1 MAQKTKLERFENEVL
16 SRFNLYNSVFS
27 TLPYSNISKTAT
39 LLPFFAEFCKQG
51 FDQNKNPIEIV
62 TDFFTQYYPDNS
74 DKDNIDTL
82 FRLIQFI
89 ERQVVLFDAIEDASF
104 TSINNFSGRG
114 TLRSSKEEA
123 TEKAKTDALKDYLNN
138 FRVRPVLTA
147 HPTQFYPGSVLGIIT
162 DLSTAIKDNDLPA
175 IKILLA
181 QLGRTPFF
189 KKEKPT
195 PLDEAKSLMWYLEHV
210 FYHSVSNI
218 HQYIKNNIFDGEEF
232 TNPLINLGF
241 WPGGDRDGNPFVTT
255 EITLKTAQG
264 LRSNVIRNYYRDI
277 RKLRRRLTFKGVES
291 IAAEIE
297 IKLYNSIFSK
307 KEKPEISIED
317 LKSKLHQIYQLLISD
332 YHGMFAKE
340 VDALLNKVNIFG
352 FHFASLDIRQDS
364 RVHHAA
370 FITLLEG
377 AQKQGVVDK
386 SVDYLNLNENEK
398 IEFLTTLQ
406 GDLSPES
413 FKDELVYKTL
423 GSIRAMKEIQKQNG
437 KLGCHRYIISNNQTA
452 QNIFEVFAMIR
463 LSDWEAPNVDV
474 APLFETISDLTIA
487 PKVMDAVY
495 SNPTY
500 RNHLRSRGDQ
510 QTIMLGF
517 SDGTK
522 DGGYL
527 MANWSIFRAKEAL
540 TEVSRKHGV
549 KALFFDGRGGPPARG
564 GGNTHQFYASLGD
577 SIESDEIQITVQ
589 GQTISSNFG
598 TVNSCQYNLE
608 QLLSSGIAN
617 RVFNTNLSELA
628 DGDRDT
634 MNELAESSYQAY
646 QDFKSHPKF
655 LPYLEHMSTLKYY
668 AKTNIGSRPTKR
680 GKSKSLDFSALR
692 AIPFVGSWSQLKQN
706 VPGFYGVG
714 LSLEKFDKSGR
725 FDDVVSLY
733 NNNAFFRTLVY
744 NSMMS
749 LTKSFF
755 QLTAYMQN
763 DSEYGAFWTQIHD
776 EYKRSKKY
784 LLKLTGQS
792 ELMDNEPA
800 GKASIVM
807 REKIVLPLLTIQQY
821 ALGMLHKKGGDEVLE
836 KMVTRSLFGNI
847 NASRNSA

>member
-437 KLGCHRYIISNNQTA
+437 EVGCHRYIISNNQTA

>member
-406 GDLSPES
+406 GDLSPER

-437 KLGCHRYIISNNQTA
+437 ELGCHRYIISNNQTA

-725 FDDVVSLY
+725 FDDVVSLF

-776 EYKRSKKY
+776 EYERSKKY

>member
-437 KLGCHRYIISNNQTA
+437 ELGCHRYIISNNQTA

-463 LSDWEAPNVDV
+463 LSDWEAPIVDV

>member
-437 KLGCHRYIISNNQTA
+437 ELGCHRYIISNNQTA

-725 FDDVVSLY
+725 FDDVVSLF

-776 EYKRSKKY
+776 EYERSKKY